1 MSTLD
6 QFKLD
11 GKIALVTG
19 CKRGLGRAMAQALAE
34 AGADIIGVSRSLE
47 ASGSD
52 IEQDVQKAGQ
62 RFWAY
67 TCDFS
72 DRQAV
77 YDFIGEV
84 NEKFPRVDILVNNA
98 GIILRKPA
106 AEHPDSYWDEVV
118 EINLSVQFILAR
130 EFGKAMLSRGEG
142 KILFTASVLSFQG
155 GVAVPGYS
163 ATKGAIAQ
171 LIMALA
177 NEWAGRGV
185 NVNGIAPG
193 YIKTDINTQ
202 LQTDPER
209 NRQITQRI
217 PAGRWGVPDD
227 VKGATIFLCS
237 KAANYVHGTLL
248 TVDGGWMGR

>member
-1 MSTLD
+1 
-6 QFKLD
+6 
-11 GKIALVTG
+11 
-19 CKRGLGRAMAQALAE
+19 
-34 AGADIIGVSRSLE
+34 
-47 ASGSD
+47 
-52 IEQDVQKAGQ
+52 
-62 RFWAY
+62 
-67 TCDFS
+67 
-72 DRQAV
+72 
-77 YDFIGEV
+77 
-84 NEKFPRVDILVNNA
+84 
-98 GIILRKPA
+98 
-106 AEHPDSYWDEVV
+106 
-118 EINLSVQFILAR
+118 
-130 EFGKAMLSRGEG
+130 
-142 KILFTASVLSFQG
+142 
-155 GVAVPGYS
+155 
-163 ATKGAIAQ
+163 
-171 LIMALA
+171 MALA